1 MLHVQHDYC
10 SSFIQSDLCFLALP
24 LSSCCFHYTIPDKTA
39 RKQILADRR
48 LQSTKQPGFR
58 FLKVPKLVGPISGAT
73 IPFIFLQRRGPKPS
87 KFTILLFFFFF
98 YIKSKLT
105 DQLFKKKE
113 TDCTWTTGFSGR
125 KVLETFKKQTPGP
138 SCSKSAHQRSVALI
152 GSNHASNNRPLVDKS
167 ERLTLLRLNINA
179 T

>member
-58 FLKVPKLVGPISGAT
+58 FSKVPKLVEPISGAT

-87 KFTILLFFFFF
+87 KFTILLVFF
-98 YIKSKLT
+98 LT
-105 DQLFKKKE
+105 LKASYRSAFQKKKRIALGQLAFRAE
-113 TDCTWTTGFSGR
+113 KFSR
-125 KVLETFKKQTPGP
+125 L
-138 SCSKSAHQRSVALI
+138 SRSRPQAWAARRALT
-152 GSNHASNNRPLVDKS
+152 SVR
-167 ERLTLLRLNINA
+167 
-179 T
+179 